1 MENKELRN
9 MKISE
14 IGALAQKA
22 LNDRN
27 KIVSVDVP
35 KPGASHPYTIGANY
49 LIRTVTMIQIGR
61 LVWVGDR
68 ELVLEDA
75 AWIPDTGRFHVTLAE
90 GKGNLKEVEP
100 CNGPVIIG
108 RGSIIDAF
116 PWKGTLPQEVK

>member
-1 MENKELRN
+1 MENKELCD
-9 MKISE
+9 MKVSE
-14 IGALAQKA
+14 IEVLAQEA
-22 LNDRN
+22 LDNRN
-27 KIVSVDVP
+27 NTTPVSVP
-35 KPGASHPYTIGANY
+35 KKDATHPFTIGANY
-49 LIRTVTMIQIGR
+49 LIRTVTMTQTGR
-61 LVWVGDR
+61 LVWVGDK